1 MENELFEKAPVHK
14 AYLKLAMPVVL
25 GMVVSLVYNMVDTW
39 FIARTGDTS
48 LVAGVSLCAPV
59 FSLMLAFGDIFG
71 LGASSVISRLFGA
84 KQYEES
90 SHVHAFSF
98 YTALGWSLVCALVM
112 LVFKNPILRLLG
124 AKEDTFASAS
134 AYYTW
139 LAVGAPAII
148 LSLVP
153 NNTLRTEGLAFPA
166 MIGTIIGSV
175 LNIILDP
182 IFIFTLGLGAAGAA
196 IATVLSNAV
205 TVILYIVVLL
215 KKSKNL
221 SIKLSD
227 YKASASDIGQLF
239 AIGLPASI
247 TNLMQSFAIM
257 MTNRYLL
264 PYGTDKIAAL
274 GIAMKVNMI
283 VMLTMVGF
291 AFGGQPLYG
300 YSYGAG
306 NTDRLKKTLRF
317 ALTVE
322 LTFSVVMTAL
332 FILLAPG
339 IIRIFIKDPAVVSSG
354 TQILRALVV
363 SMPLM
368 GVILVLTT
376 LFQSAGKALPAFILS
391 LSRQGLVLLIM
402 LILLSALFGYYGVIY
417 AQAASDLITCL
428 IAVIL
433 TKTSHVFA
441 KPALKST

>member
-283 VMLTMVGF
+283 VILTMVGF

-391 LSRQGLVLLIM
+391 LSRQGLVLLLM

-428 IAVIL
+428 ISVIL
-433 TKTSHVFA
+433 TKTSHVFT

>member
-1 MENELFEKAPVHK
+1 MENELFEKAPVRK
-14 AYLKLAMPVVL
+14 AYLKLAMPVVM

-84 KQYEES
+84 RQYEES
-90 SHVHAFSF
+90 SHIHAFSF

-124 AKEDTFASAS
+124 AKEDTFSSAS

-139 LAVGAPAII
+139 LAAGAPAII

-153 NNTLRTEGLAFPA
+153 NNTLRCEGLALPA
-166 MIGTIIGSV
+166 MVGTIVGSV

-215 KKSKNL
+215 KKSKHL

-227 YKASASDIGQLF
+227 YKSSASDIGQLF

-257 MTNRYLL
+257 MTNRFLL

-274 GIAMKVNMI
+274 GIALKVNMI
-283 VMLTMVGF
+283 VMLVMVGF

-306 NTDRLKKTLRF
+306 DNARLKKTLRF
-317 ALTVE
+317 AMTVE
-322 LTFSVVMTAL
+322 LIFSAAMAAL
-332 FILLAPG
+332 FIALAPG
-339 IIRIFIKDPAVVSSG
+339 IIRIFIQDPAVVTAG
-354 TQILRALVV
+354 AQILRAVVV

-376 LFQSAGKALPAFILS
+376 LFQSAGKAVPAFILS
-391 LSRQGLVLLIM
+391 LSRQGVVLLLM
-402 LILLSALFGYYGVIY
+402 LIVLSAAFGYYGVIY
-417 AQAASDLITCL
+417 AQTASDLITCL

-433 TKTSHVFA
+433 AKGSHVLTSE
-441 KPALKST
+441 K